1 MVRFQLV
8 FAPRAESDYANLEP
22 KLQQRIIEKLK
33 MFLENE
39 IVPEKLEGN
48 FRGLFKLRV
57 GDYRIIYELLG
68 STLMRVRL
76 IGHRS
81 RIYQDLARE
90 FDS

>member
-8 FAPRAESDYANLEP
+8 FTPKAELDYANLEP
-22 KLQQRIIEKLK
+22 KLQQRVVGKLK

-39 IVPEKLEGN
+39 IIPEKLEGN

-57 GDYRIIYELLG
+57 GDHRIIYELLS

-81 RIYQDLARE
+81 QIYKDLVRE
-90 FDS
+90 LDS